1 MDKRIRSLALASVV
15 IATLALAQV
24 APATSAQTPTAQRFD
39 GVMLDVL
46 GVSQPPQLDC
56 LQMAAD
62 EFQQQTG
69 ATVNISG
76 QGYGQLRDAALAAF
90 VGGTG
95 AYDIL
100 STAYQWTGEFAEPGY
115 LLPLDDLMAANP
127 PQNPDD
133 FIPRA
138 MELYGQWNGQQV
150 SLPFNGEAMLL
161 FYRSDVFEENG
172 LQPPTTYE
180 EFDQIAQ
187 QLTADDFY
195 GTAIMGLREQAM
207 TMWSNR
213 YWALGGGSLDLD
225 ENGAITIDREAA
237 IQALEQLQTE
247 VNDYSPPGA
256 LTFGLPEASA
266 EFLNGRVA
274 MVEMWPSFLGPM
286 TIDPEQATPEV
297 LGNVA
302 VAQVPGGIPHS
313 GGWGL
318 SIAADSDA
326 PDAAYAFIQL
336 ATSPT
341 YDLDC
346 FQQTGK
352 GPVRQSTYDALS
364 GQADLEQY
372 WLGPMGE
379 AVQAA
384 NPRSRAPQAG
394 ELNDM
399 FDEVVARFLAGEL
412 TAEQAVDEMQSRID
426 ETLGA

>member
-1 MDKRIRSLALASVV
+1 MDRRIRSLVVTSLMAASLVL
-15 IATLALAQV
+15 TQV
-24 APATSAQTPTAQRFD
+24 APAVHAQTPVAQRFD
-39 GVMLDVL
+39 GVSIDVL

-56 LQMAAD
+56 LQLAAD

-95 AYDIL
+95 AYDVL
-100 STAYQWTGEFAEPGY
+100 SVAYQWTGEFAEPGY
-115 LLPLDDLMAANP
+115 LLALDDLMAANP
-127 PQNPDD
+127 PENFDD
-133 FIPRA
+133 YITRA
-138 MELYGQWNGQQV
+138 TELYGQWNGQQV
-150 SLPFNGEAMLL
+150 ALPFNGEAMLL
-161 FYRSDVFEENG
+161 FYRADVFEENG
-172 LQPPTTYE
+172 LQPPTTFE
-180 EFDQIAQ
+180 EFAEISQ

-225 ENGAITIDREAA
+225 ETGTITIDREPAIAA
-237 IQALEQLQTE
+237 LNQLQSDVTQ
-247 VNDYSPPGA
+247 YSPPGA
-256 LTFGLPEASA
+256 LAFGLPEASA
-266 EFLNGRVA
+266 EFVNGRVA

-286 TIDPEQATPEV
+286 TIDPEQVTPEV

-326 PDAAYAFIQL
+326 PEAAYAFIRL
-336 ATSPT
+336 ATSPQ
-341 YDLDC
+341 YDVNC

-352 GPVRQSTYDALS
+352 GPVRQSTYDTLS
-364 GQADLEQY
+364 EGTGAEQY
-372 WLGPMGE
+372 WLGAQGE
-379 AVQAA
+379 ALQAA

-394 ELNDM
+394 ELNDI

-412 TAEQAVDEMQSRID
+412 TAEDAVDEMQSRID
-426 ETLGA
+426 ETLAG

>member
-1 MDKRIRSLALASVV
+1 MDRRIRSLAVTSLMAAGLVLTQVV
-15 IATLALAQV
+15 PV
-24 APATSAQTPTAQRFD
+24 VHAQTPVAQRFD
-39 GVMLDVL
+39 GVTIDVL

-69 ATVNISG
+69 ATVTVSG

-90 VGGTG
+90 VGGTS
-95 AYDIL
+95 AYDVL
-100 STAYQWTGEFAEPGY
+100 SVAYQWTGEFAEPGY
-115 LLPLDDLMAANP
+115 LLALDDLMAANP
-127 PQNPDD
+127 PENFDD
-133 FIPRA
+133 YITRA
-138 MELYGQWNGQQV
+138 TELYGQWNGQQV
-150 SLPFNGEAMLL
+150 ALPFNGEAMLL
-161 FYRSDVFEENG
+161 FYRSDVFEENS

-180 EFDQIAQ
+180 EFDEVAQ
-187 QLTADDFY
+187 GLTGEDFS

-225 ENGAITIDREAA
+225 ENGTITIDREPA
-237 IQALEQLQTE
+237 IQALNQLQTE
-247 VNDYSPPGA
+247 VNALSPPGA
-256 LTFGLPEASA
+256 LAFGLPEASA
-266 EFLNGRVA
+266 EFVNGRVA

-286 TIDPEQATPEV
+286 TIDPEQVTPEV

-318 SIAADSDA
+318 GIAADSDA
-326 PDAAYAFIQL
+326 PEAAYAFIRL
-336 ATSPT
+336 ATSPA
-341 YDLDC
+341 YDVNC
-346 FQQTGK
+346 FLETGK

-364 GQADLEQY
+364 EEAGEQY
-372 WLGPMGE
+372 WLGAQAE
-379 AVQAA
+379 AIQAA

-426 ETLGA
+426 QTLAG

>member
-1 MDKRIRSLALASVV
+1 MDKRIRSLALASIV

-39 GVMLDVL
+39 GVTLDVH

-62 EFQQQTG
+62 EFQEQTG

-127 PQNPDD
+127 PENPDD

-297 LGNVA
+297 LGNIA

-336 ATSPT
+336 ATSPK

-412 TAEQAVDEMQSRID
+412 TSEQAVDEMQSRID